1 MKYIFLDN
9 FDSLASNLRSIED
22 SSASEDE
29 PKMKMKIDLHTKNL
43 RSFVATLKCRFDN
56 ILKVLILIIFII
68 KTFILTIYL
77 NWSKKK
83 IISGRKKRGKEDCVE
98 CKVSDDK

>member
-1 MKYIFLDN
+1 MTFQTVL
-9 FDSLASNLRSIED
+9 SEALASNLRSFKD
-22 SSASEDE
+22 SLASDNA

-83 IISGRKKRGKEDCVE
+83 IISGRKKRKGRLC
-98 CKVSDDK
+98 